1 MLQILDDGRV
11 TDGQGRTVDFT
22 NTVLIL
28 TSNIGSQS
36 ILDLA
41 GDPSRHREMEA
52 LVNGA
57 LRGHFRPEFLNR
69 LDETIIFHS
78 LKQEELREI
87 VDLQVQRLAKR
98 LDDKK
103 IALVLNADAL
113 DWIAAVGYDPV
124 YGARPLKRAIQRELE
139 TPIAK
144 SILAGTFS
152 AGHTI
157 AVDVAVEIANDLAV
171 GGETAGGKQKLRFQQ
186 MDSNK
191 LPMLV

>member
-1 MLQILDDGRV
+1 
-11 TDGQGRTVDFT
+11 
-22 NTVLIL
+22 
-28 TSNIGSQS
+28 
-36 ILDLA
+36 
-41 GDPSRHREMEA
+41 MEA

-78 LKQEELREI
+78 LNQGELREI
-87 VDLQVQRLAKR
+87 VELQVQRLAKR

-103 IALVLNADAL
+103 IALVLNANAL

-157 AVDVAVEIANDLAV
+157 AVDVAIDLAV
-171 GGETAGGKQKLRFQQ
+171 NGEGAGGKQKLRFQQ
-186 MDSNK
+186 MDPSK